1 MPVIVTQPTTIN
13 VRVGSATQPKISQ
26 TTIFQGAVGANN
38 SYLQAEIDAVFVT
51 ANSASITANNAS
63 SIANSASAQANTAF
77 QKTGGIITG
86 NLEVTGD
93 IIPSTDIA
101 YSLGSSSRKWKDLY
115 LSGTTINLGGAEIKS
130 DSNSGAILLVPIP
143 TANTPN
149 PNALLISPT
158 GSISVV
164 STTDG
169 VINASDLSNA
179 IANSANSAPIDT
191 LISSIY
197 TKTNTTNLLAQASFD
212 TANTKFASNGGIISG
227 NVTVSGILI
236 ANGGISSINANTGSI
251 VVTGG
256 IGVSDNIYANGIYVN
271 SFLVTTNNITA
282 NAITIDGGIY

>member
-26 TTIFQGAVGANN
+26 TSIFQGAFTESVK
-38 SYLQAEIDAVFVT
+38 AEIDAVFVT
-51 ANSASITANNAS
+51 ANSASITANNAY

-86 NLEVTGD
+86 NLEVTGN
-93 IIPSTDIA
+93 IIPSTDSA

-143 TANTPN
+143 TANNPN
-149 PNALLISPT
+149 PSALLISQA

-236 ANGGISSINANTGSI
+236 ANGGISSVNANTGSI

-256 IGVSDNIYANGIYVN
+256 IGVSDNIYARGIYVN

-282 NAITIDGGIY
+282 NAITIDGGTY